1 MINVAM
7 IMTVLQMQTLEI
19 LEFASKITM
28 ADCFLKK
35 LFPMRD
41 ILHAQLLD
49 FLVDCYLVHI
59 ITFLSIFKAEKSMQ
73 SLGMFCSA
81 VYVIKGI

>member
-1 MINVAM
+1 
-7 IMTVLQMQTLEI
+7 
-19 LEFASKITM
+19 
-28 ADCFLKK
+28 
-35 LFPMRD
+35 MRD